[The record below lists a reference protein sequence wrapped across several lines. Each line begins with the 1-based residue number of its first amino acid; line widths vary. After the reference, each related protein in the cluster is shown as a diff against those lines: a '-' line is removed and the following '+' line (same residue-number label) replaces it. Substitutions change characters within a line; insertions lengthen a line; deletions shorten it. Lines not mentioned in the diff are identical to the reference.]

1 MSVNLQLPGR
11 TLESCESPIVMG
23 VLNVTPDSFSDG
35 GSHLAFDAAVSRGR
49 QMVAEGATILDV
61 GPESTRPG
69 SQPVDADEQ
78 IRRAVPV
85 IEALRRELPQAVLSI
100 DTRLAPVAEAA
111 IAAGAEMVNDTS
123 ALRDDAEMA
132 RVVTQTGVALVLM
145 HRRGAPADMQAGGGP
160 HYDDVIGEIL
170 AFFRDRL
177 AFAERAGIEP
187 GRVCLDPGIG
197 FGKRTEHNLEILRE
211 LERFAALSRPV
222 LVGASRKRFIGEI
235 TGVNEPRQ
243 RLGGSLACALVAAES
258 GAAIIRAHD
267 VAETVQA
274 LQLWKGIRGK

>member
-1 MSVNLQLPGR
+1 M
-11 TLESCESPIVMG
+11 VMG

-35 GSHLAFDAAVSRGR
+35 GSHLALGAAVSRGR
-49 QMVAEGATILDV
+49 QMAAEGAAIIDI

-69 SQPVDADEQ
+69 SRPVDADEQ

-85 IEALRRELPQAVLSI
+85 IEALRRELPRAVLSI
-100 DTRLAPVAEAA
+100 DARLARVAEAA

-123 ALRDDAEMA
+123 ALRDDADMA
-132 RVVTQTGVALVLM
+132 RVVAPTGVAVVLM

-160 HYDDVIGEIL
+160 HYDDVVGEIL
-170 AFFRDRL
+170 AFFRERL
-177 AFAERAGIEP
+177 AFAESAGIE
-187 GRVCLDPGIG
+187 RTRICLDPGIG

-211 LERFAALSRPV
+211 LGRFAALARPV

-274 LQLWKGIRGK
+274 LQIWKGIRGE